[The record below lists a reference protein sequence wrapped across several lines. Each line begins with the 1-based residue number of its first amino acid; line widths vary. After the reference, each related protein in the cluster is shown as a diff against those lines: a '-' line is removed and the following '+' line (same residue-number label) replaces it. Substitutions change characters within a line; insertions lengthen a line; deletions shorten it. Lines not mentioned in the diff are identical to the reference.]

1 MIFTE
6 VMRGVIGIV
15 ERKLDELY
23 ESNAIESFDRVS
35 LDTIKWVVNAVEL
48 ELGNRIKECEEIH
61 KELQKAREEQAE
73 WNVKAACL
81 AANLEQEKHAFKT
94 FRDSQNGMMNE
105 LQNVTCER
113 NRLRDEINRASAA
126 IAEYYPT
133 TYGDQW
139 EQRGMTLSALV
150 DCITADLRRRR
161 EVAND

>member
-35 LDTIKWVVNAVEL
+35 LDTIQWVVSAVEL

-61 KELQKAREEQAE
+61 KELKEAREEQAK
-73 WNVKAACL
+73 WNVQAATI
-81 AANLEQEKHAFKT
+81 AANLEREKHAFKT
-94 FRDSQNGMMNE
+94 FRESQNGMMNE

-113 NRLRDEINRASAA
+113 NRLQDEIHRASAA
-126 IAEYYPT
+126 IAEHYPT
-133 TYGDQW
+133 LRGDQW
-139 EQRGMTLSALV
+139 REQGMALSALV
-150 DCITADLRRRR
+150 ECMTAELKALKGG
-161 EVAND
+161 E